1 MFLQYA
7 GNPSDVLASNRG
19 PSCSR
24 IEQLKGE
31 KFWSG
36 FLRISNHIV
45 KMENVPKCEKRS
57 STPCKTPP
65 KVIPTPTKYVASIS
79 VKDIL

>member
-1 MFLQYA
+1 MFLQYV
-7 GNPSDVLASNRG
+7 GNSSDVLASNRG

-24 IEQLKGE
+24 IEQLKGK

-45 KMENVPKCEKRS
+45 KKENVPKCEKRR

-65 KVIPTPTKYVASIS
+65 KVTPTPTKYAASIS
-79 VKDIL
+79 VTDIL